1 MAENYNFSESGVYK
15 STSKLELDDIRNYI
29 NTFPLEDEP
38 EVFGLHNNAN
48 ITFQNKTVK
57 EFMDTLK
64 SGQPR
69 AAAAK
74 GA

>member
-15 STSKLELDDIRNYI
+15 STSKLELDDIRTYI

-48 ITFQNKTVK
+48 ITF
-57 EFMDTLK
+57 
-64 SGQPR
+64 
-69 AAAAK
+69 
-74 GA
+74 